1 MKQEEQSK
9 KKKNKITEKLKSFV
23 YEKKQKKSKTRL
35 SKSALSKTEV
45 TKEI

>member
-1 MKQEEQSK
+1 MKQEEQS